1 MNATSII
8 IDSHTHWGHSL
19 TMGAT
24 VTTGE
29 LLAQQKESGVT
40 HVILIPF
47 PSTAIASNEINV
59 DVLREAARASSF
71 IPYFYIRED
80 FPRIPQEYYG
90 GKWHWMRGVQDAS
103 SNYRVL
109 DDSELPALI
118 NDLTAI
124 GKPIVFEEE
133 FDFTRRFVEM
143 APELPLIIPHLGM
156 LGGNPMDFLEAFRDK
171 RSIYF
176 DTALAARSTIQ
187 KFVDTIGPERI
198 LFAADVP
205 FGDMA
210 NEVAKVHALTI
221 SDADKELILSKN
233 IIRLAKLTALHSCC
247 QCDTPSGQG

>member
-1 MNATSII
+1 MDFERI

-19 TMGAT
+19 TMGTT

-29 LLAQQKESGVT
+29 LLAQQKEAGVT
-40 HVILIPF
+40 NVILIPF

-59 DVLREAARASSF
+59 KVLEEARKIGSF

-80 FPRIPQEYYG
+80 FPRIPGEYCG

-118 NDLTAI
+118 TDLVEI

-133 FDFTRRFVEM
+133 FAFTERFVAM
-143 APELPLIIPHLGM
+143 APGLPLIIPHLGM
-156 LGGNPMDFLEAFRDK
+156 LGGNPTDFLRAFKDK
-171 RSIYF
+171 EYICF

-187 KFVDTIGPERI
+187 QFVETIGPERI

-205 FGDMA
+205 FGDMT
-210 NEVAKVHALTI
+210 NELSKVLALPI
-221 SDADKELILSKN
+221 SDSDKELILSKN
-233 IIRLAKLTALHSCC
+233 IIRLAKLHS
-247 QCDTPSGQG
+247 TSFMLPVR

>member
-1 MNATSII
+1 MALDTI

-19 TMGAT
+19 TMGST

-40 HVILIPF
+40 QVILIPF
-47 PSTAIASNEINV
+47 PSTAIASNEINLR
-59 DVLREAARASSF
+59 VLEEAAKVSSF

-80 FPRIPQEYYG
+80 FPRIPEEYYG

-109 DDSELPALI
+109 DDPQLPALI
-118 NDLTAI
+118 SDLTEI

-133 FDFTRRFVEM
+133 FEFTEKFVAM
-143 APELPLIIPHLGM
+143 APGMPIIIPHLGM
-156 LGGNPMDFLEAFRDK
+156 LGGNPSDFLEAFRDK
-171 RSIYF
+171 SCIYF
-176 DTALAARSTIQ
+176 DTALASQSTIQ

-205 FGDMA
+205 FGNMRS
-210 NEVAKVHALTI
+210 EVSKVHALTI
-221 SDADKELILSKN
+221 PDSDKELILSKN
-233 IIRLAKLTALHSCC
+233 IIRLAKLPL
-247 QCDTPSGQG
+247 